1 MAPRIG
7 HHAPAL
13 SSDPNQD
20 KWVHVTWMPHTALSQ
35 KSYVCLTI
43 RSAHVVFDELAA
55 SSSSSSP
62 RNDFDPQRLP
72 ILREPPEWRVRV
84 GVYGIAGLPL
94 IPLQLHTTSAL
105 VVSKRA
111 SGNTATLSSRPRI
124 AVADATHDCVWDY
137 FVTIPIRWR
146 DLPRDAYLHLQVLE
160 STNDRVVHQGIQPF
174 FSQYGRL
181 ATGLQKLELGD
192 GSVPL
197 EPDRNH
203 GLCGPS
209 ASSYM
214 KQETT
219 VDHRN
224 EADHVW
230 NAVLALDHLEKIE
243 ERTRTNPPGTFSNN
257 DTFGQIPSVPW
268 LDALMKERATAI
280 VDESLNTTVGLQLWT
295 SAASAE
301 CTTHPSKIPA
311 RDTCTMHPL
320 ANQTGPEL
328 TVR

>member
-43 RSAHVVFDELAA
+43 RSAHVVLDELAA
-55 SSSSSSP
+55 SSSP
-62 RNDFDPQRLP
+62 RNDLNPQRLP
-72 ILREPPEWRVRV
+72 ILRELPEWRVRI
-84 GVYGIAGLPL
+84 GVYGISGLPL

-105 VVSKRA
+105 VISKRA
-111 SGNTATLSSRPRI
+111 TGNTATPSSRPRI
-124 AVADATHDCVWDY
+124 AVTDATHDCVWDY

-160 STNDRVVHQGIQPF
+160 STNDRIVHQGILPF
-174 FSQYGRL
+174 FSEYGRL
-181 ATGLQKLELGD
+181 ATGLQKLELDD

-203 GLCGPS
+203 GLCG
-209 ASSYM
+209 SSSSQM

-219 VDHRN
+219 VDHRG
-224 EADHVW
+224 EEDPVW
-230 NAVLALDHLEKIE
+230 NAVLALDHLERME
-243 ERTRTNPPGTFSNN
+243 ERTRTNPPGTSSNN

-280 VDESLNTTVGLQLWT
+280 IRESLENKAVGLQ
-295 SAASAE
+295 
-301 CTTHPSKIPA
+301 
-311 RDTCTMHPL
+311 
-320 ANQTGPEL
+320 
-328 TVR
+328 